1 MECIIMAKKKISY
14 QSEKLDLYWR
24 ATDLITKLQGYVD
37 EYGDGVTVNIDTSTE
52 LDDYHYS
59 GVEVTT
65 TCVVSYERLET
76 DEEFNTR
83 VAAEKAQ
90 RLDKKKRKIAD
101 EARQHE
107 EYLKLDAIFGKKK
120 KIKLD

>member
-1 MECIIMAKKKISY
+1 MAKKKIIY
-14 QSEKLDLYWR
+14 VHEKWDRNWS
-24 ATDLITKLQGYVD
+24 ATILITKLQEYVD
-37 EYGDGVTVNIDTSTE
+37 AYGTSVSVDIDEGTAWCGETVAE
-52 LDDYHYS
+52 F
-59 GVEVTT
+59 
-65 TCVVSYERLET
+65 VVSYERLET

-90 RLDKKKRKIAD
+90 RLAKKKRKIAD